1 MRLVCIG
8 AGPLTLN
15 IVRMLVDKGHD
26 IVIIEQDRA
35 RIEDLTEDLDVGFL
49 HGDGAKP
56 MIQRE
61 AKPAESDALLCLTDD
76 DEDNILAALVGRQ
89 LGFPR
94 VIPKIQD
101 ADFLGI
107 CEELGLENTIIP
119 DQTMARH
126 VVDLVVAGADAD
138 LSAFIGGGV
147 RFYSFEVTEDEAGP
161 CTDLDLPEKTRPV
174 LIQRGEDFELAEE
187 ASEVQAGD
195 RVLLVTHVD
204 HLSELRDRWPARHV
218 REGEQQDGRQGR
230 DKSKRNGAD

>member
-1 MRLVCIG
+1 MRLVFIG
-8 AGPLTLN
+8 AGQLTLN

-26 IVIIEQDRA
+26 VVIIEQDRA
-35 RIEDLTEDLDVGFL
+35 RIEELTEELDVGFL

-56 MIQRE
+56 MILRE
-61 AKPAESDALLCLTDD
+61 AKPEDSDALLCLTND

-94 VIPKIQD
+94 VIPKIQE

-107 CEELGLENTIIP
+107 CQELGLENTIIP

-126 VVDLVVAGADAD
+126 IVDLVVAGADVD
-138 LSAFIGGGV
+138 LSSFVGGGV

-161 CTDLDLPEKTRPV
+161 CQSLDLPDKTRPIV
-174 LIQRGEDFELAEE
+174 IQRDEDFEVADDVD
-187 ASEVQAGD
+187 EVKAGD

-204 HLSELRDRWPARHV
+204 HLPELRQRWPARHV
-218 REGEQQDGRQGR
+218 REDEQKNGR
-230 DKSKRNGAD
+230 